1 MNAADEYKSSAALS
15 AAECGLISVNN
26 ENDWLN
32 MIIMIDMSNEKV
44 LTNSMNMRAVESY

>member
-1 MNAADEYKSSAALS
+1 
-15 AAECGLISVNN
+15 
-26 ENDWLN
+26 